1 MIELKHF
8 ARSHFHQLLQ
18 WIDSPEFLL
27 QWGGP
32 QFTFPLDE
40 EQLENYLSGAN
51 ENNTDSLIYS
61 VFLNE
66 TGEMIGH
73 ISLGKIDRN
82 HKSARVGKVLVGAEE
97 ARGQGI
103 GQKMIEE
110 ILKIAFDEL
119 DLHRVSLNVF
129 DFNHAAISCYEK
141 AGFTKEGLLKE
152 ARKVDNHYWS
162 LWEMAILEQE
172 WMERKSSR

>member
-1 MIELKHF
+1 MIELKYF
-8 ARSHFHQLLQ
+8 DRSAFQQLIQ

-32 QFTFPLDE
+32 QFEFPLDE
-40 EQLENYLSGAN
+40 EQLEVYLKGAN
-51 ENNTDSLIYS
+51 TNESDSLIYS
-61 VFLNE
+61 VFLDE
-66 TGEMIGH
+66 PGELIGH

-97 ARGQGI
+97 VRGQGI

-129 DFNHAAISCYEK
+129 DFNYAAISCYEK
-141 AGFTKEGLLKE
+141 SGFTKEGLLKD
-152 ARKVDNHYWS
+152 ARKVGHHYWS
-162 LWEMAILEQE
+162 LWEMAILEHE
-172 WMERKSSR
+172 WAERKSSR